1 MKFLND
7 NLKLLLS
14 FILFFVAIFTKLPD
28 QVDLGLYIVAYLL
41 VSTNVLKAAVKSV
54 VNGRMLDENF
64 LMAIASIV
72 AFLIGEYAEGVA
84 VMLFYAVGHITEEYA
99 INRSKKS
106 ISSLLDLRPDF
117 ANVMRQGKLV
127 QLSPNQVEIDEIIV
141 IKPGEKV
148 PLDGIVVKGSTSI
161 DTAMLTG
168 ESLPVNV
175 DVDAEVYS
183 GTINIDGVIEVKVLR
198 LFNES
203 AVSKILSMVQK
214 ANENKA
220 TTEKFITK
228 FAKVYTPLVVVGAVL
243 ISIVPPLVFGQLF
256 STWLYR
262 GAIFLVVSCPCALVI
277 SVPLGYFGG
286 IGGAAKKG
294 ILVKGGQF
302 LEVMKRTKTIVF
314 DKTGTLTKGNFTVDA
329 IDVLSDLDKD
339 EILEYAACVESYSNH
354 PIAKAIVKYYDKPV
368 DTDQVKDVKEIPGK
382 GLQARLNEQVVL
394 IGNDALLKLNGID
407 VPNHEMIG
415 TTLYLA
421 VDGNIKGIIHIN
433 DEIKDFTIEGLKE
446 LRELG
451 VERFVMLTG
460 DRQPIAE
467 KIAERLS
474 IDEVHSELLP
484 GDKLT
489 ILENILREDSDVVF
503 VGDGINDAPVL
514 TRADAGIAMG
524 SLGSDVAVES
534 SDIVLMTDEVTAVA
548 DSIRVSRYT
557 SKIITQ
563 NIVFALSIKIIIMVL
578 GSLGLAELWAAIFG
592 DVGVAFIAIL
602 NSGRAINSK

>member
-421 VDGNIKGIIHIN
+421 VDGNLKGIIHIN

-489 ILENILREDSDVVF
+489 ILENILKEDSDVVF

>member
-1 MKFLND
+1 
-7 NLKLLLS
+7 
-14 FILFFVAIFTKLPD
+14 
-28 QVDLGLYIVAYLL
+28 
-41 VSTNVLKAAVKSV
+41 
-54 VNGRMLDENF
+54 
-64 LMAIASIV
+64 MAIASIV

-84 VMLFYAVGHITEEYA
+84 VMLFYAVGQITEEYA
-99 INRSKKS
+99 INRSKRS

-117 ANVMRQGKLV
+117 ANVKRNGEIIQV
-127 QLSPNQVEIDEIIV
+127 QPNDVAVDEIIV
-141 IKPGEKV
+141 VKPGEKV
-148 PLDGIVVKGSTSI
+148 PLDGIVVKGTSSL

-175 DVDAEVYS
+175 EVESEVYS
-183 GTINIDGVIEVKVLR
+183 GTINMNGVIEVRVLR
-198 LFNES
+198 PFSES

-228 FAKVYTPLVVVGAVL
+228 FAKIYTPIVVVGAVL
-243 ISIVPPLVFGQLF
+243 LSVIPPLFFGQDF
-256 STWLYR
+256 STWVYR

-286 IGGAAKKG
+286 IGGAARKG

-302 LEVMKRTKTIVF
+302 LEVMKRTKIIVF

-329 IDVLSDLDKD
+329 VDVLSDFDKD
-339 EILEYAACVESYSNH
+339 KIIEYAAHIEAYSNH
-354 PIAKAIVKYYDKPV
+354 PIAKAIVKYYS
-368 DTDQVKDVKEIPGK
+368 KDLDIDEVTHVEEVPGK
-382 GLQARLNEQVVL
+382 GLQAMVNQSKVL
-394 IGNDALLKLNGID
+394 IGNDALLELKGIP
-407 VPNHEMIG
+407 VPEHESLG

-421 VDGNIKGIIHIN
+421 VDGDLKGIIHIN
-433 DEIKDFTIEGLKE
+433 DEIKDHTIEGLKE
-446 LRELG
+446 LKELG

-460 DRQPIAE
+460 DRKPIAG

-474 IDEVHSELLP
+474 IDEVHAELLP

-489 ILENILREDSDVVF
+489 ILEKILQEEKDVVF

-563 NIVFALSIKIIIMVL
+563 NIVFALGIKIVIMIL
-578 GSLGLAELWAAIFG
+578 GSMGLAELWAAIFG